1 MLAQWIGDVIGEMHK
16 NKITASELAN
26 EIGWHAKYLS
36 AILNGHRSP
45 KNAEQTVKQALAR
58 ILGMR

>member
-26 EIGWHAKYLS
+26 EIGWHPKYLS

-45 KNAEQTVKQALAR
+45 KNAEQKVKQAL
-58 ILGMR
+58 

>member
-26 EIGWHAKYLS
+26 EIGWHPKYLS

-45 KNAEQTVKQALAR
+45 KMQNKQLNR
-58 ILGMR
+58 HWQEF

>member
-26 EIGWHAKYLS
+26 EIGWHPKYLS
-36 AILNGHRSP
+36 CDSEWAS
-45 KNAEQTVKQALAR
+45 LA
-58 ILGMR
+58 

>member
-26 EIGWHAKYLS
+26 EIGWHPKYLS
-36 AILNGHRSP
+36 AILNGIARL
-45 KNAEQTVKQALAR
+45 KMQNKQLNR
-58 ILGMR
+58 HWQEF

>member
-26 EIGWHAKYLS
+26 EIGWH
-36 AILNGHRSP
+36 P
-45 KNAEQTVKQALAR
+45 KIGRAHV
-58 ILGMR
+58 